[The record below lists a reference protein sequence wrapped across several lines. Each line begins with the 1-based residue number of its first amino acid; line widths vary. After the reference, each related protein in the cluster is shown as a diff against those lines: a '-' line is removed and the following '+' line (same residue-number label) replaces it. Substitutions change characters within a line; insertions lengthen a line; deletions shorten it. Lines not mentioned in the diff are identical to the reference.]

1 MALEDMADTRR
12 TAVAPAGDAARERI
26 RDGAAR
32 AVVQSGPAVSMA
44 DIAALCGTSKALL
57 HYHYADRA
65 HLLAD
70 VVRRFASRIVAR
82 ERAAIGAAGPGNAV
96 DAHWQW
102 VEAELRRGE
111 LRALLELATVRDDL
125 VRDAVAAAAQA
136 RRASA
141 SATATLVFEQLGL
154 IPRVPGILLGDTLVA
169 FLDGLALDVD
179 SDRDPRVSFDVLW
192 LALLGLV
199 EENRD

>member
-1 MALEDMADTRR
+1 M
-12 TAVAPAGDAARERI
+12 PGDSARDRI

-44 DIAALCGTSKALL
+44 DIAALCGSSKALL

-70 VVRRFASRIVAR
+70 VARRLASSLVAR
-82 ERAAIGAAGPGNAV
+82 ERAALDAAPPGNAV
-96 DAHWQW
+96 DAHWRW

-111 LRALLELATVRDDL
+111 LRALLELATVRDAP
-125 VRDAVAAAAQA
+125 VRDATAAAAHA

-141 SATATLVFEQLGL
+141 ATTATLVFEQLGL
-154 IPRVPGILLGDTLVA
+154 VPRVPGILIGDTIVA
-169 FLDGLALDVD
+169 FLDGLALDAD
-179 SDRDPRVSFDVLW
+179 SARDPRVSFDVLW

-199 EENRD
+199 EERE